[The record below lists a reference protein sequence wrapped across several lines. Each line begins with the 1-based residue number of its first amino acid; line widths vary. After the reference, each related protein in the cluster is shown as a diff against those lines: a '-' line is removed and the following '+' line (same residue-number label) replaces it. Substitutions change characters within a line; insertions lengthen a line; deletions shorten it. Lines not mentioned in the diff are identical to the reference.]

1 MGFDALY
8 SEAEV
13 PSSEVEVIIFLLNSP
28 IPNPQSPVPNPQ
40 SLVPIPQSPFP
51 SPLNMIQAEEFVEA
65 ARNLGFGW
73 YSGVPCSFLTPFI
86 NYVIND
92 VQLKY
97 ISAANEGDAV
107 AIATGAAIA
116 GKSAVVMMQN
126 SGLGNAVNPLTSLT
140 YIFRIPLLLICTLR
154 GDVYDGLRLPNLQDE
169 PQHELMG
176 QITDKLLET
185 MTVPWEFF
193 PTDAA
198 EIEPVLQRATAY
210 MQQERRPYA
219 LIMRKGTIAPHALTR
234 SSIPE
239 RENSNSA
246 HIQQNF
252 FRDRKEQRISRS
264 EALARIVELIDAKNT
279 VVIATTGYTGRELFA
294 SKDSA
299 NHLYMVGSMGCA
311 SSMALGLSLARPD
324 LKVVVIDGDGA
335 ALMRMGNFATIGT
348 YGGANLI
355 HILLDNEVH
364 DSTGAQATVSAGIS
378 FAKIAEACGY
388 GLTLA
393 GNDPALLDNL
403 FTEDTN
409 TRPKF
414 AHLKIRPGTLEK
426 LPRPNLTPEAVLQR
440 FIKYIGNS

>member
-1 MGFDALY
+1 MI
-8 SEAEV
+8 EA
-13 PSSEVEVIIFLLNSP
+13 
-28 IPNPQSPVPNPQ
+28 Q
-40 SLVPIPQSPFP
+40 
-51 SPLNMIQAEEFVEA
+51 EFVEA
-65 ARNLGFGW
+65 ARNFGFDW
-73 YSGVPCSFLTPFI
+73 YTGVPCSFLTPFI

-92 VQLKY
+92 PQLTY

-107 AIATGAAIA
+107 AIAAGATIA
-116 GKSAVVMMQN
+116 GKYAVVMMQN

-140 YIFRIPLLLICTLR
+140 YIFRIPLLVICTLR
-154 GDVYDGLRLPNLQDE
+154 GDYNLQDE

-193 PTDAA
+193 PTNAA

-210 MQQERRPYA
+210 MKKEHRPYA

-234 SSIPE
+234 SSIHK
-239 RENSNSA
+239 REDNSDA
-246 HIQQNF
+246 HIQQSF
-252 FRDRKEQRISRS
+252 FRGNQEQRISRS
-264 EALARIVELIDAKNT
+264 QALARIMELVDTENT
-279 VVIATTGYTGRELFA
+279 VIIATTGYTGRELFA

-311 SSMALGLSLARPD
+311 SSMALGLSLARKD

-364 DSTGAQATVSAGIS
+364 DSTGAQATVSFGIS

-388 GLTLA
+388 GVMLA
-393 GNDPALLDNL
+393 GDDPALLDVL
-403 FTEDTN
+403 FTADTK

-426 LPRPNLTPEAVLQR
+426 LPRPNLAPEAVLQR
-440 FIKYIGNS
+440 FMKHIKEVETDTVSL

>member
-1 MGFDALY
+1 
-8 SEAEV
+8 
-13 PSSEVEVIIFLLNSP
+13 
-28 IPNPQSPVPNPQ
+28 
-40 SLVPIPQSPFP
+40 
-51 SPLNMIQAEEFVEA
+51 MIQAEEFVEA
-65 ARNLGFGW
+65 ARNFGFGW
-73 YSGVPCSFLTPFI
+73 YTGVPCSFLTPFI

-107 AIATGAAIA
+107 AIAAGAAIA
-116 GKSAVVMMQN
+116 GKPAVVMMQN

-154 GDVYDGLRLPNLQDE
+154 GDVYDGLRLHNLQDE

-176 QITDKLLET
+176 QITDKLLQT
-185 MTVPWEFF
+185 MTIPWEFF

-198 EIEPVLQRATAY
+198 EIEPVLQRSTAY

-219 LIMRKGTIAPHALTR
+219 LIMRKGAIAPHALTR

-239 RENSNSA
+239 RENSASA
-246 HIQQNF
+246 HIQQSF

-264 EALARIVELIDAKNT
+264 EALARIVELTEPENT

-294 SKDSA
+294 SKDSV

-311 SSMALGLSLARPD
+311 SSMGLGLSLARPD

-348 YGGANLI
+348 YGGANLT

-388 GLTLA
+388 GVTLA
-393 GNDPALLDNL
+393 GDDPALLDAL
-403 FTEDTN
+403 FTADAN

-440 FIKYIGNS
+440 FMNHIGSNWQLLTPNS

>member
-1 MGFDALY
+1 
-8 SEAEV
+8 
-13 PSSEVEVIIFLLNSP
+13 
-28 IPNPQSPVPNPQ
+28 
-40 SLVPIPQSPFP
+40 
-51 SPLNMIQAEEFVEA
+51 MIQAEEFVEA

-73 YSGVPCSFLTPFI
+73 YTGVPCSFLTPFI

-92 VQLKY
+92 VQLRY

-107 AIATGAAIA
+107 AIAAGAAIA
-116 GKSAVVMMQN
+116 GKPAVVMMQN

-154 GDVYDGLRLPNLQDE
+154 GDVYDGLRLRDLQDE
-169 PQHELMG
+169 PQHQLMG

-185 MTVPWEFF
+185 ISVPWEFF

-219 LIMRKGTIAPHALTR
+219 LIMRKGTIASHALTR

-246 HIQQNF
+246 HIQQSF
-252 FRDRKEQRISRS
+252 FRDHKEQRISRS
-264 EALARIVELIDAKNT
+264 EALARIVEHTDAENT

-311 SSMALGLSLARPD
+311 SSMGLGLSLARPD

-388 GLTLA
+388 GVTLA
-393 GNDPALLDNL
+393 GDDPALLDAL
-403 FTEDTN
+403 FTVDTN

-440 FIKYIGNS
+440 FMKHIGSNWQ

>member
-1 MGFDALY
+1 
-8 SEAEV
+8 
-13 PSSEVEVIIFLLNSP
+13 
-28 IPNPQSPVPNPQ
+28 
-40 SLVPIPQSPFP
+40 
-51 SPLNMIQAEEFVEA
+51 MIQAEEFVEA
-65 ARNLGFGW
+65 ARNIGFGW
-73 YSGVPCSFLTPFI
+73 YTGVPCSFLTPFI

-92 VQLKY
+92 VQLRY

-107 AIATGAAIA
+107 AIAAGAAIA
-116 GKSAVVMMQN
+116 GKPAIVMMQN
-126 SGLGNAVNPLTSLT
+126 SGLGNAINPLTSLT

-154 GDVYDGLRLPNLQDE
+154 GDRNLQDE
-169 PQHELMG
+169 PQHQLMG
-176 QITDKLLET
+176 QITDKFLET

-219 LIMRKGTIAPHALTR
+219 LIMRKGAIAPHALTR

-239 RENSNSA
+239 PKDSNSTR
-246 HIQQNF
+246 IYQSF
-252 FRDRKEQRISRS
+252 FRDRQEQRISRS
-264 EALARIVELIDAKNT
+264 EALARIVELIDAENT
-279 VVIATTGYTGRELFA
+279 VIIATTGYTGRELFA

-388 GLTLA
+388 GVTLT
-393 GNDPALLDNL
+393 GDDPALLDAL
-403 FTEDTN
+403 FTTDTN
-409 TRPKF
+409 TKPKF

-440 FIKYIGNS
+440 FMKHIGSEL

>member
-1 MGFDALY
+1 
-8 SEAEV
+8 
-13 PSSEVEVIIFLLNSP
+13 
-28 IPNPQSPVPNPQ
+28 
-40 SLVPIPQSPFP
+40 
-51 SPLNMIQAEEFVEA
+51 MIQAEEFVEA

-73 YSGVPCSFLTPFI
+73 YTGVPCSFLTPFI

-92 VQLKY
+92 VQLRY

-107 AIATGAAIA
+107 AIAAGAAIA
-116 GKSAVVMMQN
+116 GKPAVVMMQN

-154 GDVYDGLRLPNLQDE
+154 GDRLLQDE

-176 QITDKLLET
+176 QITEKLLQT
-185 MTVPWEFF
+185 MTIPWEFF
-193 PTDAA
+193 PTNAA

-210 MQQERRPYA
+210 MQQERCPYA
-219 LIMRKGTIAPHALTR
+219 LIMRKGAISPMGYANAPHALTR

-239 RENSNSA
+239 GENSSSA
-246 HIQQNF
+246 HIQQSF
-252 FRDRKEQRISRS
+252 FRDHKEQRVSRS
-264 EALARIVELIDAKNT
+264 EALARIVELTDPENT

-299 NHLYMVGSMGCA
+299 NHFYMVGSMGCA
-311 SSMALGLSLARPD
+311 SSMGLGLSLARPD

-388 GLTLA
+388 GVTLA
-393 GNDPALLDNL
+393 GDDPALLDAL
-403 FTEDTN
+403 FTADTN
-409 TRPKF
+409 IRPKF

-426 LPRPNLTPEAVLQR
+426 LPRPDITPEAVLQR
-440 FIKYIGNS
+440 FMKHIGSDWQ

>member
-1 MGFDALY
+1 
-8 SEAEV
+8 
-13 PSSEVEVIIFLLNSP
+13 
-28 IPNPQSPVPNPQ
+28 
-40 SLVPIPQSPFP
+40 
-51 SPLNMIQAEEFVEA
+51 MIQAEEFVEA
-65 ARNLGFGW
+65 ARNIGFGW
-73 YSGVPCSFLTPFI
+73 YTGVPCSFLTPFI

-107 AIATGAAIA
+107 AIAAGAAIA
-116 GKSAVVMMQN
+116 GKPAVVMMQN

-140 YIFRIPLLLICTLR
+140 YIFRIPLLVICTLR
-154 GDVYDGLRLPNLQDE
+154 GDRLLQDE

-219 LIMRKGTIAPHALTR
+219 LIMRKGSISPHALTR

-239 RENSNSA
+239 REDSST
-246 HIQQNF
+246 HIHQSF
-252 FRDRKEQRISRS
+252 FQDHRVSRS
-264 EALARIVELIDAKNT
+264 EALARIVELIDPENT
-279 VVIATTGYTGRELFA
+279 VIIATTGYTGRELFA

-311 SSMALGLSLARPD
+311 SSMGLGLSLARPD

-388 GLTLA
+388 GLTFA
-393 GNDPALLDNL
+393 GDDPALLDAL
-403 FTEDTN
+403 FTADTN

-440 FIKYIGNS
+440 FMKHIGNS